1 MILTLIIHWLGPLLS
16 LPWGFE
22 TTLAVWGERR
32 AKDPCQK
39 NTPLV
44 VRLKRAVY
52 GLRVRAFYQL
62 SYPGLKAIPSPMP
75 VRMLNRGPL
84 YVLDELSSNVM

>member
-1 MILTLIIHWLGPLLS
+1 MFNNHRVILTLIIHWLGPLLS

-22 TTLAVWGERR
+22 ATLAVWGERR

-44 VRLKRAVY
+44 VRLKPAL
-52 GLRVRAFYQL
+52 LRIQIHAFYQL
-62 SYPGLKAIPSPMP
+62 AIPPFYHP
-75 VRMLNRGPL
+75 IALL
-84 YVLDELSSNVM
+84 VLMDL